1 MQVPVL
7 VNICPVSLKKVLT
20 YIRSVTN
27 RSSYK
32 ETYKNRV
39 NSSFM
44 TNLQD
49 QDVASTYKCDN
60 SPGKSIPET
69 RWSTC
74 FYSNVMAMN
83 SPAAYHIYFIIPDF
97 FSELL
102 EQHRLR
108 KATGSGGLQVP
119 LAGN

>member
-1 MQVPVL
+1 
-7 VNICPVSLKKVLT
+7 
-20 YIRSVTN
+20 
-27 RSSYK
+27 
-32 ETYKNRV
+32 
-39 NSSFM
+39 M

-69 RWSTC
+69 QWGTC
-74 FYSNVMAMN
+74 FYSNVMAMT
-83 SPAAYHIYFIIPDF
+83 SPTTYHIYFIIPDF

-119 LAGN
+119 DSRQLNGSVMIERQTVIFSFCWVYCMYVSITQRIGQIYIAQHFSH